1 MEIWGAFV
9 GLISSALT
17 LFGDVIRGAGI
28 PYSFGFAIILFT
40 LVVKLVTMPLTFQQ
54 LRSSKAMQDLQPQL
68 KDLQKKHKDDKEKLA
83 QAQMDLYK
91 QAGVNPFGGCLP
103 MIIQMPI
110 WIGLYQALFN
120 LAKVG
125 LLNQGFFWI
134 PSLAEPKNMEWLTRL
149 WPPPQTLDP
158 WIYAAALLVLPILTV
173 ISQVIV
179 QKMMTPANPD
189 SQQSAM
195 NQSMMI
201 MPFMFGFF
209 SLQVPQGLVL
219 YWVTSN
225 VFALLQQ
232 LFVNRWMAVPI
243 PSVSATPVTAEAAVN
258 KSPVVT
264 KGTKKDAKRKGKR

>member
-1 MEIWGAFV
+1 MDIWGAFV
-9 GLISSALT
+9 GLIESALK
-17 LFGDVIRGAGI
+17 LFGDVVHGAGI

-40 LVVKLVTMPLTFQQ
+40 FVVKLVTMPLTFQQ
-54 LRSSKAMQDLQPQL
+54 LRASKAMQDLQPQL
-68 KDLQKKHKDDKEKLA
+68 KELQKKHKDEKEKLA

-120 LAKVG
+120 LANVG
-125 LLNQGFFWI
+125 LLKEGFFWI
-134 PSLAEPKNMEWLTRL
+134 PSLADPKDMSWI
-149 WPPPQTLDP
+149 WPLPQTVDAWL
-158 WIYAAALLVLPILTV
+158 YAGALLVLPVLTV
-173 ISQVIV
+173 ISQVVV
-179 QKMMTPANPD
+179 QKMMTPTNPD
-189 SQQSAM
+189 PQQSAM

-225 VFALLQQ
+225 IFALIQQ
-232 LFVNRWMAVPI
+232 LFVNRWMAMPI
-243 PSVSATPVTAEAAVN
+243 PSVSATPVTAEAAVD
-258 KSPVVT
+258 KSPVAT

>member
-9 GLISSALT
+9 GLIESALN
-17 LFGDVIRGAGI
+17 LFDQVIRAGGI
-28 PYSFGFAIILFT
+28 PYPFGFAIILFT

-54 LRSSKAMQDLQPQL
+54 LRASKAMQELQPQL
-68 KDLQKKHKDDKEKLA
+68 KELQKKYKDDKEKLA

-91 QAGVNPFGGCLP
+91 QAGVNPLGGCLP
-103 MIIQMPI
+103 MLIQMPI

-120 LAKVG
+120 LAKLG
-125 LLNQGFFWI
+125 TLQEGFFWI
-134 PSLAEPKNMEWLTRL
+134 PSLAEPKDLSWIWPLPTTPDKWL
-149 WPPPQTLDP
+149 
-158 WIYAAALLVLPILTV
+158 YAAALLVLPILTV

-179 QKMMTPANPD
+179 QKMMTPANADP
-189 SQQSAM
+189 QQSAM

-225 VFALLQQ
+225 IFALIQQ

-243 PSVSATPVTAEAAVN
+243 PSMSATPVTAEAAVD
-258 KSPVVT
+258 KSPVAT